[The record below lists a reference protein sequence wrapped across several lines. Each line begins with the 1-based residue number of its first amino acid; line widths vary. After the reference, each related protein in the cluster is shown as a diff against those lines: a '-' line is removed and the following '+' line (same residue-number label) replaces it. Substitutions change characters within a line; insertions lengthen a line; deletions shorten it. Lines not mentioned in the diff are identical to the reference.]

1 MLRFLKKFKYF
12 DWPLQITTILLLAAG
27 LALVYS
33 TSLLSD
39 GNPVFW
45 RQVLFLALGLLAFLF
60 FSFFDYH
67 TLAKANKLFYVVIIL
82 ALLYLLIFGQLIR
95 GGRRWVDFGFFRFQ
109 PAEFVKLSVILGL
122 ARLLYL
128 RRGRINSFSVL
139 TCSFIYALIPAAL
152 IILEPDFGSAL
163 VILGLW
169 VGIVLLSPIKKKFLA
184 ILFLCLIAI
193 SGVSWK
199 FFLKDFQKDRMMVCL
214 NPALDPKGRGYNV
227 RQATIAVGSGQIFGR
242 GLGQGLQGQNRFLPE
257 RQTDFI
263 FAAGS
268 EEIGFLGS
276 FSLLCLY
283 FFLLLRL
290 LKIAKKARDD
300 LGMYIAG
307 GVLLLFFCHLTINIG
322 MNLGL
327 LPVTGI
333 PLPFL
338 SAGGS
343 SLVVALAALGIAQ
356 NISLQSKALRF

>member
-1 MLRFLKKFKYF
+1 M
-12 DWPLQITTILLLAAG
+12 
-27 LALVYS
+27 
-33 TSLLSD
+33 
-39 GNPVFW
+39 VF
-45 RQVLFLALGLLAFLF
+45 
-60 FSFFDYH
+60 
-67 TLAKANKLFYVVIIL
+67 
-82 ALLYLLIFGQLIR
+82 
-95 GGRRWVDFGFFRFQ
+95 
-109 PAEFVKLSVILGL
+109 
-122 ARLLYL
+122 
-128 RRGRINSFSVL
+128 
-139 TCSFIYALIPAAL
+139 
-152 IILEPDFGSAL
+152 
-163 VILGLW
+163 
-169 VGIVLLSPIKKKFLA
+169 
-184 ILFLCLIAI
+184 
-193 SGVSWK
+193 
-199 FFLKDFQKDRMMVCL
+199 L

-227 RQATIAVGSGQIFGR
+227 RQAAIAIGSGQITGR

-257 RQTDFI
+257 WQTDFI

-290 LKIAKKARDD
+290 LKIAKRARDD

-343 SLVVALAALGIAQ
+343 SLVVGLAALGIAQ